1 MSSLMILDRN
11 IVSHQRRKMSNMRKV
26 GYLDVGTMM
35 LRIAG
40 MELIT
45 FGGQENG
52 PGKELKYKRTW
63 ESSRRE

>member
-1 MSSLMILDRN
+1 
-11 IVSHQRRKMSNMRKV
+11 MSNMRKV
-26 GYLDVGTMM
+26 GYLDVGIMM